1 MGTISY
7 SKLRQNLATVMDQ
20 VYDDK
25 LPMVVERRNAKS
37 VVLVPLDEYES
48 WQETLHLIRT
58 PANAKRLRQGLA
70 EARAGRL
77 VERTLLE
84 PKQVAK
90 RKAKR

>member
-1 MGTISY
+1 MGTITY
-7 SKLRQNLATVMDQ
+7 SKLRENLATVMDQ

-77 VERTLLE
+77 VERPLQE
-84 PKQVAK
+84 SKQATK

>member
-7 SKLRQNLATVMDQ
+7 SKLRQNLATVMDK

-48 WQETLHLIRT
+48 WQETLHLTRT

-70 EARAGRL
+70 EARSGRL
-77 VERTLLE
+77 VEHSLLD
-84 PKQVAK
+84 PRPAK
-90 RKAKR
+90 RKGNR